1 MAAALAL
8 PSPPF
13 VNVPGTANFRDAGD
27 GRTLRYGFIYR
38 SADPSKATPDGLVK
52 MNRSLGAYGLSR
64 LPQSTPSRDRHRLFE
79 MMMMMMMMNT
89 QLTTLTS
96 SQAFNTSST
105 FAPPLKSNAMAPSGK
120 ACKSTL
126 LTRTPSMA

>member
-27 GRTLRYGFIYR
+27 GKTMRYGLIYR
-38 SADPSKATPDGLVK
+38 SADPSKATTDGLVK

-64 LPQSTPSRDRHRLFE
+64 LPQSIPSRDRHRLFE
-79 MMMMMMMMNT
+79 IMMMDT

-105 FAPPLKSNAMAPSGK
+105 FAPPLKFNAMAPSGK

>member
-27 GRTLRYGFIYR
+27 GRTLRRGFIYR

-64 LPQSTPSRDRHRLFE
+64 LPQST
-79 MMMMMMMMNT
+79 
-89 QLTTLTS
+89 S
-96 SQAFNTSST
+96 S
-105 FAPPLKSNAMAPSGK
+105 
-120 ACKSTL
+120 
-126 LTRTPSMA
+126 

>member
-1 MAAALAL
+1 MAASLPL

-27 GRTLRYGFIYR
+27 GKTMRYGFIYR
-38 SADPSKATPDGLVK
+38 SADPSKATTDGLVK

-64 LPQSTPSRDRHRLFE
+64 LPQSTPSRDRHLLFE
-79 MMMMMMMMNT
+79 MMMMMNT

-105 FAPPLKSNAMAPSGK
+105 FAPPLKFNAMAPSGK

>member
-1 MAAALAL
+1 MAASLPL

-27 GRTLRYGFIYR
+27 GKTMRYGFIYR
-38 SADPSKATPDGLVK
+38 SADPSKATTDGLVK

-64 LPQSTPSRDRHRLFE
+64 LPQSIPSRDRHRLFE
-79 MMMMMMMMNT
+79 MMMMTMNT

-105 FAPPLKSNAMAPSGK
+105 FAPPLKFNAMAPSGK

>member
-64 LPQSTPSRDRHRLFE
+64 LPQRIRNRDRLCLFE
-79 MMMMMMMMNT
+79 MMMMMNT

-126 LTRTPSMA
+126 LTRMPSMA

>member
-1 MAAALAL
+1 MAASLAL

-27 GRTLRYGFIYR
+27 GKTMRYGFIYR
-38 SADPSKATPDGLVK
+38 SADPSKATTDGLVK

-64 LPQSTPSRDRHRLFE
+64 LPQSIPSRDRHRLFE
-79 MMMMMMMMNT
+79 IMMMMNT

-105 FAPPLKSNAMAPSGK
+105 FAPPLKFNAMAPSGK

-126 LTRTPSMA
+126 LIRTPSMA

>member
-27 GRTLRYGFIYR
+27 GKTMRYGLIYR
-38 SADPSKATPDGLVK
+38 SADPSKATTDGLVK

-64 LPQSTPSRDRHRLFE
+64 LPQSTPSRDRHPLFE
-79 MMMMMMMMNT
+79 MIMMNT

-126 LTRTPSMA
+126 LTPMPSMA

>member
-27 GRTLRYGFIYR
+27 GRTLRRGFIYR

-79 MMMMMMMMNT
+79 MMMMMMMNT

-96 SQAFNTSST
+96 SQAFNTYST

-126 LTRTPSMA
+126 LTRMPSMA

>member
-1 MAAALAL
+1 MAASLPL

-27 GRTLRYGFIYR
+27 GKTMRYGLIYR
-38 SADPSKATPDGLVK
+38 SADPSKATTDGLVK

-64 LPQSTPSRDRHRLFE
+64 LPQSIPSRDRHRLFE
-79 MMMMMMMMNT
+79 MMMMTMNT

-105 FAPPLKSNAMAPSGK
+105 FAPPLKFNAMAPSGK